1 MSSTFKGSYTI
12 PKVLAACRDLKI
24 GQKLLLTVI
33 ASLAKP
39 DRPCDCTHAQL
50 AERVA
55 HSRTTVARWI
65 ADLEAK
71 GYLQCHR
78 QLPPIPRARSRALY
92 QLPLRIWRIFLRA
105 WSMASPHLRRL
116 ATSVWD
122 WIQPRLPVQFFLE
135 EVEKARPRRPP
146 DPRSTQHLPPTP
158 VRGSCSA
165 PDHGEQLSLA
175 GLADVDAARP
185 FLRGFTAGLQFLSP
199 GRQAAVLKQVE
210 MA

>member
-1 MSSTFKGSYTI
+1 MSSFKGSYTI

-24 GQKLLLTVI
+24 GQKFLLTVI

-39 DRPCDCTHAQL
+39 DQPCDCTHAQL

-55 HSRTTVARWI
+55 HNRTTVARWL

-71 GYLQCHR
+71 GYLER
-78 QLPPIPRARSRALY
+78 REEPLPIPRAGARWRY

-105 WSMASPHLRRL
+105 WSMASPRLRRL